1 MSYARFSTNGFR
13 SHVYV
18 YKHVFG
24 HYQIDVARKEHDV
37 DRSGLPPEPEP
48 GEEGFAEK
56 YAEYKR
62 EVIGLVKGAE
72 MAPIGGPLDGEC
84 FEEETAESAV
94 ERLAQIREA
103 GYNVPEKAIERLRE
117 EAQK

>member
-1 MSYARFSTNGFR
+1 MSYARFSTNAFR

-18 YKHVFG
+18 DKHAAG

-37 DRSGLPPEPEP
+37 DRSGLPPEPDESEEDF
-48 GEEGFAEK
+48 GERYAK
-56 YAEYKR
+56 YWR
-62 EVIGLVKGAE
+62 EVMDLVKGAE
-72 MAPIGGPLDGEC
+72 MVPIGGPLDGEW
-84 FEEETAESAV
+84 FEEETAESAA

-103 GYNVPEKAIERLRE
+103 GYNVPDKAIERLRE